1 MPGERGGAGDVAEGA
16 PDHPRVQLKYAD
28 VGDLYVT
35 WRWEHA
41 PERPRAYA
49 IPRAA
54 VQPALD
60 RLDESVPS
68 PRPGE
73 SVTAALDRAFRG
85 PLADPDRERGLSA
98 ELAGALLPAP
108 LAAELNALLER
119 GRRPH
124 LRIQGSPSLGRVPW
138 EALLVDENRRMV
150 HEAEVSL
157 LVPAGVRNAPS
168 RRVSAWDPHGPVVAV
183 LDPPVPGGMLA
194 PVLGP
199 AGTGAGLDALQERL
213 GSRARGAE
221 PLLGGAIDRVRL
233 RALLADASRFLY
245 VGHVSSSDHG
255 LDVRM
260 HLSDGPAHT
269 GRAALLGA
277 HRPLTAADIAFGA
290 SEDDT
295 DGGWLIPARVALM
308 ACDSGGDAGF
318 AEPTALV
325 AALVRG
331 GAEHVTAARWTLPT
345 DAGFARA
352 AGEHAPAFSAAIDAV
367 DAAQE
372 SADPVAALNAW
383 QRACAETWARSGAV
397 EHSPLMWAAISAT
410 WSPPPRHDP

>member
-1 MPGERGGAGDVAEGA
+1 MPGEAVTVGDVAEGA
-16 PDHPRVQLKYAD
+16 PDRPRVQVKFAD

-41 PERPRAYA
+41 RERPRAYA

-60 RLDESVPS
+60 RLHESLPS
-68 PRPGE
+68 PLPGE
-73 SVTAALDRAFRG
+73 SVVAALDRAFRG
-85 PLADPDRERGLSA
+85 ALADPDREQRLSA

-108 LAAELNALLER
+108 LAAELNAMLAR

-138 EALLVDENRRMV
+138 EALIVDADRRMV

-168 RRVSAWDPHGPVVAV
+168 RQVSRWDPRGPVVAV

-199 AGTGAGLDALQERL
+199 AGAGARLGPLQERL

-221 PLLGGAIDRVRL
+221 PLLGGAIDRTRL
-233 RALLADASRFLY
+233 RTLLADASRLLY

-260 HLSDGPAHT
+260 HLSDDAAQP

-277 HRPLTAADIAFGA
+277 HRPLAAADIAYGA
-290 SEDDT
+290 PGADAE
-295 DGGWLIPARVALM
+295 GGWLIPARVALM
-308 ACDSGGDAGF
+308 ACESGGDSGF

-331 GAEHVTAARWTLPT
+331 GAEHVAAARWTLPT

-352 AGEHAPAFSAAIDAV
+352 AGADAPAFSAAVDAV

-372 SADPVAALNAW
+372 CTDPVAALNAW
-383 QRACAETWARSGAV
+383 QRACAETWARTGAV
-397 EHSPLMWAAISAT
+397 EHSPLMWAAISTT
-410 WSPPPRHDP
+410 WSPPPRQDP

>member
-1 MPGERGGAGDVAEGA
+1 MPGERVTAGDVADGA
-16 PDHPRVQLKYAD
+16 PERPCVQVKFAD

-41 PERPRAYA
+41 LERPRAYA

-54 VQPALD
+54 VQPVLD
-60 RLDESVPS
+60 RLDESMPS
-68 PRPGE
+68 PRHGE
-73 SVTAALDRAFRG
+73 SVVEALDRAFRG
-85 PLADPDRERGLSA
+85 PLADPDRERRLSA

-108 LAAELNALLER
+108 LAAELNAMLLR
-119 GRRPH
+119 DRRPH

-138 EALLVDENRRMV
+138 EALFVDTDRRMV

-168 RRVSAWDPHGPVVAV
+168 RRVSPWDPHGPVVAI

-199 AGTGAGLDALQERL
+199 TGTGQALAALQERL

-260 HLSDGPAHT
+260 HLSDGPALA

-277 HRPLTAADIAFGA
+277 HRPLTAADIAYGA
-290 SEDDT
+290 PEDAGD
-295 DGGWLIPARVALM
+295 DGWRIPARVALM
-308 ACDSGGDAGF
+308 ACESGGDTGF

-331 GAEHVTAARWTLPT
+331 GAEHVAAARWALPT

-352 AGEHAPAFSAAIDAV
+352 AGADAPAFSAAVDAV
-367 DAAQE
+367 DATQE

-383 QRACAETWARSGAV
+383 QRASAETWARSGAV
-397 EHSPLMWAAISAT
+397 EHSPLMWAAISTT
-410 WSPPPRHDP
+410 WSPPRRDR

>member
-1 MPGERGGAGDVAEGA
+1 MRGERVTAGDVAEGA
-16 PDHPRVQLKYAD
+16 PDHPRVQVKFAD
-28 VGDLYVT
+28 VGELYVT

-41 PERPRAYA
+41 LERPRAYA

-54 VQPALD
+54 VQPVLD
-60 RLDESVPS
+60 RLDEALPS

-73 SVTAALDRAFRG
+73 SVIAALDRAFRG
-85 PLADPDRERGLSA
+85 ALADPDRERRLSA

-108 LAAELNALLER
+108 LAAELDAMLLR
-119 GRRPH
+119 DRRPH

-138 EALLVDENRRMV
+138 EALVVDTDRRLV

-168 RRVSAWDPHGPVVAV
+168 RRVSLWDPHGPVVAV

-199 AGTGAGLDALQERL
+199 AGTGARLGAVQERL
-213 GSRARGAE
+213 GSRARGAD

-233 RALLADASRFLY
+233 RTLLADASRLLY

-260 HLSDGPAHT
+260 HLSDGPAQPGH
-269 GRAALLGA
+269 AALLGA
-277 HRPLTAADIAFGA
+277 HRPLTAADIAYGA
-290 SEDDT
+290 PEDDP
-295 DGGWLIPARVALM
+295 DGGWRIPARVALM
-308 ACDSGGDAGF
+308 ACESGGDAGF

-331 GAEHVTAARWTLPT
+331 GAEHVAAARWALPT

-352 AGEHAPAFSAAIDAV
+352 AGTDAPAFSAAIDAV

-372 SADPVAALNAW
+372 HADPVAALNAW
-383 QRACAETWARSGAV
+383 QRTGAENWARTGAI
-397 EHSPLMWAAISAT
+397 EHSPMMWAAISTT
-410 WSPPPRHDP
+410 WSPSRHPDR

>member
-1 MPGERGGAGDVAEGA
+1 MPGEGVAAGDLAEGA
-16 PDHPRVQLKYAD
+16 PDRPRVQVKFAD

-41 PERPRAYA
+41 LQRPRAYA
-49 IPRAA
+49 IPRSA
-54 VQPALD
+54 VQPVLD
-60 RLDESVPS
+60 RLDASLPS
-68 PRPGE
+68 PLPGE
-73 SVTAALDRAFRG
+73 SVIAALDRAFHG
-85 PLADPDRERGLSA
+85 PLADPARERRLSA

-108 LAAELNALLER
+108 LAAELNAMLMQ

-138 EALLVDENRRMV
+138 EALLVDAERRMV

-168 RRVSAWDPHGPVVAV
+168 RRVSPWDPQGPVVAV

-213 GSRARGAE
+213 GSRARGAD

-233 RALLADASRFLY
+233 RALLADASRLLY

-260 HLSDGPAHT
+260 HLSDGPAVA
-269 GRAALLGA
+269 GRAAPLGP
-277 HRPLTAADIAFGA
+277 HRPLTAADIAYGA
-290 SEDDT
+290 PEDDA

-308 ACDSGGDAGF
+308 ACESGGDSGF

-325 AALVRG
+325 AALARG
-331 GAEHVTAARWTLPT
+331 GAEHVAAARWTLPT

-352 AGEHAPAFSAAIDAV
+352 AGTDAPAFTAAIDAV
-367 DAAQE
+367 DAAQD
-372 SADPVAALNAW
+372 STDPVAALNAW
-383 QRACAETWARSGAV
+383 QRACAETWARTGAV
-397 EHSPLMWAAISAT
+397 EHSPLMWAAISTT